1 MSLDGNYTHFERF
14 LYNIQLTKGSES
26 MFWNNWFK
34 TNQSQTKALAR
45 DRRREEVKK
54 QDETKNK
61 ARKDAVSLYDGIT
74 QAINKRLKSDEG
86 ITQNNGAYYFLL
98 VYKSNNPLLED
109 ELYRE
114 ELGSS
119 VRKLL
124 KKDGIFKTK
133 TSRYFTPICFGEGNY
148 DISQGIKIPT

>member
-1 MSLDGNYTHFERF
+1 M
-14 LYNIQLTKGSES
+14 
-26 MFWNNWFK
+26 
-34 TNQSQTKALAR
+34 
-45 DRRREEVKK
+45 KK

-74 QAINKRLKSDEG
+74 QAINKKLKSDEE

-98 VYKSNNPLLED
+98 VYKTNNPLLED

-114 ELGSS
+114 ELGSR

-124 KKDGIFKTK
+124 KKDGIFKTE
-133 TSRYFTPICFGEGNY
+133 TSRDFTPICVGEGNY
-148 DISQGIKIPT
+148 NIIQGVRIPA